1 MSWFTKLRK
10 FIAQAIYPGSNDEL
24 VKKETVQSTPLLSNT
39 TGFQTLP
46 VFDQNGIQIGFQ
58 CVAAQPSSV
67 PAAISLPGQL
77 PSSSTITIPSLQL
90 PQTSKNWTE
99 LPTLD
104 LSNPAPL
111 TKFIPL
117 DPQPPYSCEFD
128 NGIVATALSHLP
140 NGEWDSWPNGRFRL
154 DLTHSEFMMTKR
166 LAVQWAT
173 KTNTTRKSNSSILS
187 TTVANGKVTNKKC
200 LGVISCSNCNYI
212 GRPQVEKTGLDKQL
226 ASPCP
231 GCGSALQHDICS
243 SRSFLIAWGQISGD
257 ITTTQYRYI
266 NGTPHIHSRLPHVVR
281 TSAAEDKKFQKI
293 YEARPNATTTQLMAG
308 APAPQGF
315 GPSAAD
321 LGQKFTQ
328 KAYTSYR
335 LREAKK
341 KNGNGPTS
349 AFGNL
354 QNLQNWKQKHASVTC
369 KDFTSSDI

>member
-77 PSSSTITIPSLQL
+77 PSSSTIPIPSLQL

-140 NGEWDSWPNGRFRL
+140 NGEWDSWPNGRFRHL
-154 DLTHSEFMMTKR
+154 E
-166 LAVQWAT
+166 
-173 KTNTTRKSNSSILS
+173 
-187 TTVANGKVTNKKC
+187 KC
-200 LGVISCSNCNYI
+200 
-212 GRPQVEKTGLDKQL
+212 
-226 ASPCP
+226 
-231 GCGSALQHDICS
+231 
-243 SRSFLIAWGQISGD
+243 
-257 ITTTQYRYI
+257 
-266 NGTPHIHSRLPHVVR
+266 
-281 TSAAEDKKFQKI
+281 
-293 YEARPNATTTQLMAG
+293 PNALAH
-308 APAPQGF
+308 QGI
-315 GPSAAD
+315 
-321 LGQKFTQ
+321 LGWTEDTLGDPKSTD
-328 KAYTSYR
+328 
-335 LREAKK
+335 LRETGFAE
-341 KNGNGPTS
+341 S
-349 AFGNL
+349 L
-354 QNLQNWKQKHASVTC
+354 QEQTRELRGDQE
-369 KDFTSSDI
+369 